1 MEGEN
6 MYREKTIAVVVP
18 AYNEEKLIGKVLETM
33 PDWVDKIVVVDDASK
48 DNTVGEVKKFEE
60 GLGGRLILLE
70 HEKNQG
76 VGGAIVTGYKWA
88 RDNNMD
94 VTAIMAG
101 DAQMDP
107 RDLSKLLNPVVD
119 GEADYT
125 KGNRLITG
133 GTWQLMPKRR
143 YLGNAF
149 LSLLTKIASGYWHV
163 ADFQCGYTAISLKAL
178 KVVNPDKVYKRF
190 GMPNDFL
197 VRLNVHYFRVKDIP
211 IRAIYNIGE
220 KSGVKMWKI
229 VFTLSFLLLRMFFW
243 RMKEKYII
251 RDFHPLI
258 FFYVLGIPCTTI
270 GTAFG
275 FYMFFYRLFVGRVA
289 ASSALFATL
298 LIIAGLQ
305 FLLFAMWFDMEYNKD
320 LK

>member
-18 AYNEEKLIGKVLETM
+18 AYNEEKLIGRVLETM
-33 PDWVDKIVVVDDASK
+33 AEWVDKIVVVNDASK
-48 DNTVGEVKKFEE
+48 DNTAAEVKKFEE
-60 GLGGRLILLE
+60 ALGGRLILLE
-70 HEKNQG
+70 HKKNQG

-88 RDNNMD
+88 RDNSID
-94 VTAIMAG
+94 ITAVMGG

-107 RDLSKLLNPVVD
+107 MNLPKLLNPVVD

-133 GTWQLMPKRR
+133 GTWQLMPKTR

-163 ADFQCGYTAISLKAL
+163 ADFQCGYTAISLKVL
-178 KVVNPDKVYKRF
+178 KVVNLDKVYKRF
-190 GMPNDFL
+190 GMPNDIL
-197 VRLNVHYFRVKDIP
+197 IRLNVHYVRVKDVP
-211 IRAIYNIGE
+211 VRAIYNIGE
-220 KSGVKMWKI
+220 KSGIKIWKI
-229 VFTLSFLLLRMFFW
+229 VPTLSFLLLRMFFW
-243 RMKEKYII
+243 RMKQKYII
-251 RDFHPLI
+251 RDFHPLV
-258 FFYVLGIPCTTI
+258 FFYLLGIPCTTI
-270 GTAFG
+270 GTFFG

-289 ASSALFATL
+289 ATSALFAAL
-298 LIIAGLQ
+298 LIITGLQ

>member
-1 MEGEN
+1 VEGET
-6 MYREKTIAVVVP
+6 MYKGKTIAVVVP
-18 AYNEEKLIGKVLETM
+18 TYNEQKLIGRVLETM
-33 PDWVDKIVVVDDASK
+33 PELVDKIIIVDDASK

-60 GLGGRLILLE
+60 ALGKRLILLE
-70 HEKNQG
+70 HKKNQG

-94 VTAIMAG
+94 VTAVMAG

-107 RDLSKLLNPVVD
+107 TDLLQLLNPVVD
-119 GEADYT
+119 GQADYA

-133 GTWQLMPKRR
+133 GTWQLMPKKR

-163 ADFQCGYTAISLKAL
+163 ADFQCGYTAISLNVL
-178 KVVNPDKVYKRF
+178 KVINLDKVYKRF

-197 VRLNVHYFRVKDIP
+197 VRLNVHYFRVKDVP
-211 IRAIYNIGE
+211 IQAIYNIGE
-220 KSGVKMWKI
+220 KSGVKIWKI
-229 VFTLSFLLLRMFFW
+229 AFTLSFLLLRMFFW

-251 RDFHPLI
+251 RDFHPLV
-258 FFYVLGIPCTTI
+258 FFYLLGILCTTI
-270 GTAFG
+270 GTIFG

-289 ASSALFATL
+289 TTSVIFATL

>member
-1 MEGEN
+1 MEGEI

-18 AYNEEKLIGKVLETM
+18 AYNEQKLIGRVLETM
-33 PDWVDKIVVVDDASK
+33 PEFVDKIVVVDDASK
-48 DNTVGEVKKFEE
+48 DNTVGEVKKFGESS
-60 GLGGRLILLE
+60 GGRLILLE
-70 HEKNQG
+70 HQKNQG
-76 VGGAIVTGYKWA
+76 VGGAIVTGYRWA
-88 RDNNMD
+88 RDNNID
-94 VTAIMAG
+94 IIVVMAG

-107 RDLSKLLNPVVD
+107 IDLPKLLNPVVD
-119 GEADYT
+119 GEADYA

-133 GTWQLMPKRR
+133 GTWQLMPKMR

-149 LSLLTKIASGYWHV
+149 LSLLTKIVSGYWHV
-163 ADFQCGYTAISLKAL
+163 ADFQCGYTAISLKVL
-178 KVVNPDKVYKRF
+178 KVVNLDKVYKRF

-197 VRLNVHYFRVKDIP
+197 VRLNVHYFRVKDVP
-211 IRAIYNIGE
+211 VKPVYNIGE
-220 KSGVKMWKI
+220 KSGVKMGKI
-229 VFTLSFLLLRMFFW
+229 FFTLSFLLLRLFFW

-258 FFYVLGIPCTTI
+258 FFYLLGIPCTVI
-270 GTAFG
+270 GTVFG
-275 FYMFFYRLFVGRVA
+275 FYMFFYRLFVGLVA
-289 ASSALFATL
+289 ATSVLFASL

>member
-1 MEGEN
+1 
-6 MYREKTIAVVVP
+6 MYKGKTIAVVVP
-18 AYNEEKLIGKVLETM
+18 TYNEQKLIGRVLETM
-33 PDWVDKIVVVDDASK
+33 PELVDKIIIVDDASK

-60 GLGGRLILLE
+60 ALGKRLILLE
-70 HEKNQG
+70 HKKNQG

-94 VTAIMAG
+94 VTAVMAG

-107 RDLSKLLNPVVD
+107 TDLLQLLNPVVD
-119 GEADYT
+119 GQADYA

-133 GTWQLMPKRR
+133 GTWQLMPKKR

-163 ADFQCGYTAISLKAL
+163 ADFQCGYTAISLNVL
-178 KVVNPDKVYKRF
+178 KVINMDKVYKRF

-197 VRLNVHYFRVKDIP
+197 VRLNVHYFRVKDVP
-211 IRAIYNIGE
+211 IQAIYNIGE
-220 KSGVKMWKI
+220 KSGVKIWKI
-229 VFTLSFLLLRMFFW
+229 AFTLSFLLLRMFFW

-251 RDFHPLI
+251 RDFHPLV
-258 FFYVLGIPCTTI
+258 FFYLLGILCTTI
-270 GTAFG
+270 GTIFG

-289 ASSALFATL
+289 TTSVIFATL

>member
-1 MEGEN
+1 
-6 MYREKTIAVVVP
+6 MYKGKTIAVVVP
-18 AYNEEKLIGKVLETM
+18 TYNEQKLIGRVLETM
-33 PDWVDKIVVVDDASK
+33 PELVDKIIIVDDASK

-60 GLGGRLILLE
+60 ALGKRLILLE
-70 HEKNQG
+70 HKKNQG

-94 VTAIMAG
+94 VTAVMAG

-107 RDLSKLLNPVVD
+107 TDLLQLLNPVVD
-119 GEADYT
+119 GQADYA

-133 GTWQLMPKRR
+133 GTWQLMPKKR

-163 ADFQCGYTAISLKAL
+163 ADFQCGYTAISLNVL
-178 KVVNPDKVYKRF
+178 KVINLDKVYKRF

-197 VRLNVHYFRVKDIP
+197 VRLNVHYFRVKDVP
-211 IRAIYNIGE
+211 IQAIYNIGE
-220 KSGVKMWKI
+220 KSGVKIWKI
-229 VFTLSFLLLRMFFW
+229 AFTLSFLLLRMFFW

-251 RDFHPLI
+251 RDFHPLV
-258 FFYVLGIPCTTI
+258 FFYLLGILCTTI
-270 GTAFG
+270 GTIFG

-289 ASSALFATL
+289 TTSVIFATL

>member
-1 MEGEN
+1 

>member
-1 MEGEN
+1 

-18 AYNEEKLIGKVLETM
+18 AYNEEKLIGRVLETM
-33 PDWVDKIVVVDDASK
+33 AEWVDKIVVVNDASK
-48 DNTVGEVKKFEE
+48 DNTAAEVKKFEE
-60 GLGGRLILLE
+60 ALGGRLILLE
-70 HEKNQG
+70 HKKNQG

-88 RDNNMD
+88 RDNSID
-94 VTAIMAG
+94 ITAVMGG

-107 RDLSKLLNPVVD
+107 MNLPKLLNPVVD

-133 GTWQLMPKRR
+133 GTWQLMPKTR

-163 ADFQCGYTAISLKAL
+163 ADFQCGYTAISLKVL
-178 KVVNPDKVYKRF
+178 KVVNLDKVYKRF
-190 GMPNDFL
+190 GMPNDIL
-197 VRLNVHYFRVKDIP
+197 IRLNVHYVRVKDVP
-211 IRAIYNIGE
+211 VRAIYNIGE
-220 KSGVKMWKI
+220 KSGIKIWKI
-229 VFTLSFLLLRMFFW
+229 VPTLSFLLLRMFFW
-243 RMKEKYII
+243 RMKQKYII
-251 RDFHPLI
+251 RDFHPLV
-258 FFYVLGIPCTTI
+258 FFYLLGIPCTTI
-270 GTAFG
+270 GTFFG

-289 ASSALFATL
+289 ATSALFAAL
-298 LIIAGLQ
+298 LIITGLQ

>member
-1 MEGEN
+1 

-18 AYNEEKLIGKVLETM
+18 AYNEQKLIGRVLETM
-33 PDWVDKIVVVDDASK
+33 PEFVDKIVVVDDASK
-48 DNTVGEVKKFEE
+48 DNTVGEVKKFGESS
-60 GLGGRLILLE
+60 GGRLILLE
-70 HEKNQG
+70 HQKNQG
-76 VGGAIVTGYKWA
+76 VGGAIVTGYRWA
-88 RDNNMD
+88 RDNNID
-94 VTAIMAG
+94 IIVVMAG

-107 RDLSKLLNPVVD
+107 IDLPKLLNPVVD
-119 GEADYT
+119 GEADYA

-133 GTWQLMPKRR
+133 GTWQLMPKMR

-149 LSLLTKIASGYWHV
+149 LSLLTKIVSGYWHV
-163 ADFQCGYTAISLKAL
+163 ADFQCGYTAISLKVL
-178 KVVNPDKVYKRF
+178 KVVNLDKVYKRF

-197 VRLNVHYFRVKDIP
+197 VRLNVHYFRVKDVP
-211 IRAIYNIGE
+211 VKPVYNIGE
-220 KSGVKMWKI
+220 KSGVKMGKI
-229 VFTLSFLLLRMFFW
+229 FFTLSFLLLRLFFW

-258 FFYVLGIPCTTI
+258 FFYLLGIPCTVI
-270 GTAFG
+270 GTVFG
-275 FYMFFYRLFVGRVA
+275 FYMFFYRLFVGLVA
-289 ASSALFATL
+289 ATSVLFASL

>member
-1 MEGEN
+1 
-6 MYREKTIAVVVP
+6 MYRGKTVAVVVP
-18 AYNEEKLIGKVLETM
+18 AYNEEKLIGRVLETT
-33 PDWVDKIVVVDDASK
+33 PEWVDKIVVVNDASK
-48 DNTVGEVKKFEE
+48 DNTVGEVKKFEAV
-60 GLGGRLILLE
+60 LGGRLVLLE
-70 HEKNQG
+70 HEKNRG

-88 RDNNMD
+88 RDNSIE
-94 VTAIMAG
+94 VTVVMAG

-107 RDLSKLLNPVVD
+107 VDLPRLLDPVVNN
-119 GEADYT
+119 EADYA

-133 GTWQLMPKRR
+133 GTWRLMPKKR

-149 LSLLTKIASGYWHV
+149 LSLFTKIASGYWHV
-163 ADFQCGYTAISLKAL
+163 ADFQCGYTAISLKVL
-178 KVVNPDKVYKRF
+178 KMVDLDKVYKRF

-197 VRLNVHYFRVKDIP
+197 VRLNVHYFRVRDVPVK
-211 IRAIYNIGE
+211 AIYNIGE
-220 KSGVKMWKI
+220 RSGVKMWKI
-229 VFTLSFLLLRMFFW
+229 IPTLSFLLLRMFFW

-251 RDFHPLI
+251 RDFHPLV
-258 FFYVLGIPCTTI
+258 FFYLLGMPCMTI
-270 GTAFG
+270 GTLYG

-289 ASSALFATL
+289 ATSALFAAL

>member
-1 MEGEN
+1 
-6 MYREKTIAVVVP
+6 MYREKRVAVVVP
-18 AYNEEKLIGKVLETM
+18 AYNEEKLIGRVLETM
-33 PDWVDKIVVVDDASK
+33 PEWVDKVVVVDDASR
-48 DNTVGEVKKFEE
+48 DNTVEEVKKIEQT
-60 GLGGRLILLE
+60 LSGRLVLLK
-70 HEKNQG
+70 HDKNQG
-76 VGGAIVTGYKWA
+76 VGKAIITGYKWA
-88 RDNNMD
+88 RDNNID
-94 VTAIMAG
+94 VTAVMAG

-107 RDLSKLLNPVVD
+107 ADLPQLLDPVVC

-133 GTWQLMPKRR
+133 GTWQMMPKTR

-149 LSLLTKIASGYWHV
+149 ISLLTKVVSGYWHV

-178 KVVNPDKVYKRF
+178 KVMNLDKIYKRF

-197 VRLNVHYFRVKDIP
+197 VRLNVHYFRVKDVP
-211 IRAIYNIGE
+211 VRAIYNIGE
-220 KSGVKMWKI
+220 KSGVKIWKI
-229 VFTLSFLLLRMFFW
+229 AFTLTFLLIKLFFW

-251 RDFHPLI
+251 RDFHPLV
-258 FFYVLGIPCTTI
+258 FFYLLGIPCTI
-270 GTAFG
+270 GGTLFG
-275 FYMFFYRLFVGRVA
+275 FYMFFYRIFVGRVA
-289 ASSALFATL
+289 ATSVLFAAL

>member
-1 MEGEN
+1 

-18 AYNEEKLIGKVLETM
+18 AYNEEKLIVRVLETM

-60 GLGGRLILLE
+60 ALGGRLILLE

-133 GTWQLMPKRR
+133 GTWQLMPKKR

-163 ADFQCGYTAISLKAL
+163 ADFQCGYTAISLMAL
-178 KVVNPDKVYKRF
+178 KAMDLDKVYNRF

-211 IRAIYNIGE
+211 VRAIYNIGE

-258 FFYVLGIPCTTI
+258 FFYLLGIPCTTI